1 MLGRLFSRG
10 PFSRGPRIRV
20 RLKMQGR
27 IGEGWRDVDETWS
40 LPEGTTLQGFIA
52 RADRDGFDLSGA
64 LAESP
69 HLADTIMLNGE
80 RCPVAENGERALADG
95 DELFLLAPLV
105 GG

>member
-1 MLGRLFSRG
+1 MGLFART
-10 PFSRGPRIRV
+10 PKVRV

-27 IGEGWRDVDETWS
+27 IGAGWRNVDETWS
-40 LPEGTTLQGFIA
+40 LREGTTLSEFIA

-69 HLADTIMLNGE
+69 HLAHTIMLNGE
-80 RCPVAENGERALADG
+80 RCPVHANAERVLADG
-95 DELFLLAPLV
+95 DELFLLAPIA